1 MKFSD
6 RAMNVEPSATVK
18 VSNTAKA
25 MIRKG
30 IDVINLGIGEPDFT
44 TPQLVADAAIKAI
57 ESGKTSFTR
66 QPVACRNLK
75 RPSLSGLKKITGSF
89 TQSIKLVSRT
99 GQKWPFMC

>member
-30 IDVINLGIGEPDFT
+30 IDVINLGIGEPD
-44 TPQLVADAAIKAI
+44 L
-57 ESGKTSFTR
+57 R
-66 QPVACRNLK
+66 RLN
-75 RPSLSGLKKITGSF
+75 
-89 TQSIKLVSRT
+89 
-99 GQKWPFMC
+99 